1 MSASAKIVWDTDL
14 KLFSPLMLGRWTWA
28 MVVTLGV
35 MLLIMG
41 AALVPNEGW
50 RALAGI
56 APMFAAVTGGLWL
69 LGLIIMAVVFRGRY
83 AVRYTVSSA
92 GIRLETMSAA
102 AKTSNRL
109 AIVVG
114 ALARKPGV
122 AGAGLIA
129 ASQETQEV
137 KWGGRF
143 HAAYNPDTRMIEIK
157 GPWRTLLLVQCTP
170 ENYAE
175 VAARV
180 EAELKRHR
188 TAARIPAK
196 SPLPGYLLRT
206 VVTVIACVPM
216 FALADEYRLDIF
228 MPIFILCFAL
238 ATVWLLPVLA
248 WAVLGGMALFAIE
261 FIVAMLEERTS
272 LFDPGETYLRY
283 TVLSGDDWAMLAVVG
298 AGMAWLGWLCVSALR
313 GRVGSALAADQ
324 GDMEGG
330 GS

>member
-1 MSASAKIVWDTDL
+1 MSTAAKIVWDADL
-14 KLFSPLMLGRWTWA
+14 KLFSPLMLGRWTWG

-41 AALVPNEGW
+41 AVLIPNEGW
-50 RALAGI
+50 RALLGI

-83 AVRYTVSSA
+83 GVRYTLSST
-92 GIRLETMSAA
+92 GLRMETTSTA

-114 ALARKPGV
+114 VLARKPGV
-122 AGAGLIA
+122 AGAGLLA

-143 HAAYNPDTRMIEIK
+143 SAAYDPANRMIALK

-180 EAELKRHR
+180 ETELKRHR
-188 TAARIPAK
+188 TAARVPAK

-206 VVTVIACVPM
+206 AATVIACAPM
-216 FALADEYRLDIF
+216 FVLADEYRLDLF

-248 WAVLGGMALFAIE
+248 WAVLAGMALYAIE

-272 LFDPGETYLRY
+272 MFSPGETYLRY
-283 TVLSGDDWAMLAVVG
+283 TVLSGDDWALLAVVG
-298 AGMAWLGWLCVSALR
+298 AGMAWLVWLCMSALR
-313 GRVGSALAADQ
+313 GRVESALAADQ
-324 GDMEGG
+324 GDMEGE
-330 GS
+330 